1 MKSSVIAVIVIAVAA
16 LVLLLF
22 LMSAD
27 RPAVEIR
34 EHDALAMKRIDALE
48 RDISNIQQ
56 HLEQLSRERGIA
68 WDKIAAAK
76 KPSEEPGGTSGD
88 NPEETDEPEE
98 SFEGKPVTKI
108 KEPETPSERFR
119 RLVREEIVAVEE
131 EKKRKLAEDQ
141 KAMQPEE
148 WEKEEFGNLAWSV
161 HRTGQKLDL
170 TRDQKRQYH
179 AIIKED
185 HDRVR
190 TLWKD
195 LKDQYPDA
203 EQAELSKIYQ
213 ERTKENTRTTRE
225 LVSAILNK
233 EQLEKYEKE
242 SKANQWFK

>member
-27 RPAVEIR
+27 RPAVEMR
-34 EHDALAMKRIDALE
+34 ERDALAMKRIDALE

-56 HLEQLSRERGIA
+56 HLEQLSEEREIS
-68 WDKIAAAK
+68 WEKIAVAK
-76 KPSEEPGGTSGD
+76 KPSEEPRGTSGD
-88 NPEETDEPEE
+88 NPEETDEPEKP
-98 SFEGKPVTKI
+98 FEDKPVTEI
-108 KEPETPSERFR
+108 KEPETASERFR

-131 EKKRKLAEDQ
+131 EKKRKLAEER

-161 HRTGQKLDL
+161 HRTGNKLDL

-185 HDRVR
+185 MDRIR

-195 LKDQYPDA
+195 LKEQYPDA
-203 EQAELSKIYQ
+203 ETAELSKMYQ
-213 ERTKENTRTTRE
+213 ERTKEMTKTTRE
-225 LVSAILNK
+225 LVSAILSK
-233 EQLEKYEKE
+233 EQQEKYEKE